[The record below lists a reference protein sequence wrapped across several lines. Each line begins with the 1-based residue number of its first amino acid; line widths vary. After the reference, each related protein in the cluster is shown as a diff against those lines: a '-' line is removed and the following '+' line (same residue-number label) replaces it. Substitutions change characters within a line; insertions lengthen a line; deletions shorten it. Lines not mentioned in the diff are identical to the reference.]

1 MSQWL
6 NIDGFLYRME
16 EYSRCLSTLFETII
30 SSPSPDTQWY
40 IPIKCFRNLWLGLPL
55 TNTPVYW
62 VFFLLTW
69 WETDYTHCFSFNF
82 RQGQESLRWIWHNW
96 QLIMK
101 NIHIQSLYFFF
112 HSFGFS
118 CTRPEWCIYSPLSQM
133 TDMLTTRRVER
144 FDELLTSDTISN
156 KQVKCYPMAWWFS
169 FATVS
174 PSDKKVL
181 ILLAIML
188 VVLTQSEGLIW
199 S

>member
-112 HSFGFS
+112 SFVWLQLHQ
-118 CTRPEWCIYSPLSQM
+118 TRVVHLFAFIPDDRHAYHQTCGEIWWIINIRHYLKQTSQM
-133 TDMLTTRRVER
+133 LPDGMMVL
-144 FDELLTSDTISN
+144 FCHCIS
-156 KQVKCYPMAWWFS
+156 
-169 FATVS
+169 
-174 PSDKKVL
+174 
-181 ILLAIML
+181 
-188 VVLTQSEGLIW
+188 
-199 S
+199 

>member
-112 HSFGFS
+112 HWFASVAHDQSGAS
-118 CTRPEWCIYSPLSQM
+118 IRL
-133 TDMLTTRRVER
+133 
-144 FDELLTSDTISN
+144 
-156 KQVKCYPMAWWFS
+156 YPRWQTCLPPDVWRDLMNY
-169 FATVS
+169 
-174 PSDKKVL
+174 
-181 ILLAIML
+181 
-188 VVLTQSEGLIW
+188 
-199 S
+199 